1 MKDADLL
8 SETALVVTT
17 NKEWGFYGMINR
29 VLKNDEL
36 TAEVFNAVGIELGI
50 ALDIQDGEKLSSRR
64 SI

>member
-36 TAEVFNAVGIELGI
+36 TAEVFNAVGMHL
-50 ALDIQDGEKLSSRR
+50 ASPQLVNMTPPKSQPA
-64 SI
+64 